1 MFLLSHSGRSYTRP
15 PMMAWWPRPR
25 TKPRISAESR
35 LILARAKVERAK
47 ENLRDM
53 ERLFAKDGYFPGINM
68 HVRARKQLLGA
79 FLTYHI
85 RLLTLASAGDVVVNL
100 RGALDHLA
108 YQLTKVHRPRITL
121 KQERDISFPICKD
134 QTAYEKTRKAVE
146 KLLGPEAI
154 KLIDALKPY
163 KGGNEALFRLNEL
176 NNINKHKLL
185 PTVERYVICNDAW
198 IGKPFMYKFGRPQ
211 FSGIFARPKVKDYIL
226 RGGKETITKLRSGR
240 REALLPTLHYL
251 VEVVDRIVN
260 EFLPVLE

>member
-1 MFLLSHSGRSYTRP
+1 M
-15 PMMAWWPRPR
+15 PRPR
-25 TKPRISAESR
+25 TKPRLSAESR
-35 LILARAKVERAK
+35 LILVRAKVERAK

-53 ERLFAKDGYFPGINM
+53 ERLFAQDGYIPGINM
-68 HVRARKQLLGA
+68 HVTARKRPKGQ
-79 FLTYHI
+79 FLIYHV

-108 YQLTKVHRPRITL
+108 YQLTKVHRPRITI
-121 KQERDISFPICKD
+121 KEERDISFPICKD
-134 QTAYEKTRKAVE
+134 LAGYEKARKTVV
-146 KLLGPEAI
+146 KLVSPDAI

-185 PTVERYVICNDAW
+185 PTVERIVLCHDEW
-198 IGKPFMYKFGRPQ
+198 LGGKRFMYKLGNPQ

-226 RGGKETITKLRSGR
+226 RGGKETISELRSGR

-251 VEVVDRIVN
+251 IEVVDRIVH

>member
-1 MFLLSHSGRSYTRP
+1 M
-15 PMMAWWPRPR
+15 PRPR
-25 TKPRISAESR
+25 TKPRLSAESR
-35 LILARAKVERAK
+35 LILVRAKVERAK

-53 ERLFAKDGYFPGINM
+53 ERLFAQDGYIPGIKM
-68 HVRARKQLLGA
+68 HVTSRKRPPGQ
-79 FLTYHI
+79 FLTYHV
-85 RLLTLASAGDVVVNL
+85 RLSTLASAGDVVVNL

-108 YQLTKVHRPRITL
+108 YQLAKVHRPRITIR
-121 KQERDISFPICKD
+121 QERDISFPICKNLPS
-134 QTAYEKTRKAVE
+134 YEQARKTVI
-146 KLLGPEAI
+146 KLVGPRAI

-185 PTVERYVICNDAW
+185 PTVERIVICRDQW
-198 IGKPFMYKFGRPQ
+198 IGKSFMYKFGRPQ

-226 RGGKETITKLRSGR
+226 LGGKETISELRSGR

-251 VEVVDRIVN
+251 VEVVDRIVK

>member
-1 MFLLSHSGRSYTRP
+1 M
-15 PMMAWWPRPR
+15 PRTW
-25 TKPRISAESR
+25 TKPRLKAEDR
-35 LILARAKVERAK
+35 LILVRAKVERAK

-53 ERLFAKDGYFPGINM
+53 ERLFAQDGYIPGINM
-68 HVRARKQLLGA
+68 HVTARKRPPGQ

-85 RLLTLASAGDVVVNL
+85 RLSTLASAGDVVVNL

-108 YQLTKVHRPRITL
+108 YQLTKAHRPRITI
-121 KQERDISFPICKD
+121 KQERKISFPICED
-134 QTAYEKTRKAVE
+134 LAGYEKARKAVI
-146 KLLGPEAI
+146 KLVGPRAI
-154 KLIDALKPY
+154 KLIDALNRTKVGTKPFF
-163 KGGNEALFRLNEL
+163 GLNEL

-185 PTVERYVICNDAW
+185 PTIERMVICHDVW
-198 IGKPFMYKFGRPQ
+198 IGKLFMYKFGRPQ

-226 RGGKETITKLRSGR
+226 VGGKETISELRSGR

>member
-1 MFLLSHSGRSYTRP
+1 
-15 PMMAWWPRPR
+15 
-25 TKPRISAESR
+25 
-35 LILARAKVERAK
+35 
-47 ENLRDM
+47 M
-53 ERLFAKDGYFPGINM
+53 ERLFAQDGYIPGINM
-68 HVRARKQLLGA
+68 HVTARKRPPGQ
-79 FLTYHI
+79 FLIYHT

-108 YQLTKVHRPRITL
+108 YQLTKVHRPRITI
-121 KQERDISFPICKD
+121 KEERDISFPICKD
-134 QTAYEKTRKAVE
+134 LAGYEKARKTVI
-146 KLLGPEAI
+146 KLVGPRAI

-185 PTVERYVICNDAW
+185 PTIERIVLCHDVW
-198 IGKPFMYKFGRPQ
+198 IGKRFMYKPGRPQ

-226 RGGKETITKLRSGR
+226 RGGKETIPELRPGR

-251 VEVVDRIVN
+251 VEVVDRIVH

>member
-1 MFLLSHSGRSYTRP
+1 M
-15 PMMAWWPRPR
+15 PRPR
-25 TKPRISAESR
+25 TKPRLSAESR
-35 LILARAKVERAK
+35 LILVRAKVERAK

-53 ERLFAKDGYFPGINM
+53 ERLFAQDGYIPGINM
-68 HVRARKQLLGA
+68 HVRARKQPPGT
-79 FLTYHI
+79 FLTYHV
-85 RLLTLASAGDVVVNL
+85 RPLTLASAGDVVVNL

-108 YQLTKVHRPRITL
+108 YQLTKVHLPRITI

-134 QTAYEKTRKAVE
+134 QTAYEKARKAVE
-146 KLLGPEAI
+146 KLVGPEAI

-185 PTVERYVICNDAW
+185 PTIERIVICHDEW
-198 IGKPFMYKFGRPQ
+198 IGKRFMYKFGHPQ

-226 RGGKETITKLRSGR
+226 AGGKETISELRSGR

-251 VEVVDRIVN
+251 VEVVDGIVN